1 MAPPLFSKFT
11 IKSFKEN
18 RMFYCSTM
26 RKCQYGPRSAA
37 SRLIATVI
45 IAATTLAASGVVSAE
60 TSQYYSGAVG
70 GLRAGMEDTGHFGSV
85 SEDKMS
91 VYESIHGSY
100 WGANASATDAGGGTV
115 KVRTS
120 IASPPSETPSYID
133 SLQALASLRYAFVLD
148 GPATTS
154 KIPVLLTGAGSVF
167 YSHDGYAALLFE
179 FSAYADGVLVDYS
192 IDTLG
197 PLTSPVGVSHSFS
210 VNQIYDLTP
219 GATLTLTLQANSRVR
234 YPGIADGQF
243 AVSGATVDPIFTVLG
258 GYSDSYYF
266 VGLPASAIGPV
277 PEPSSWLMMVAGF
290 GVIGSW
296 TRRRYSCSVRP

>member
-1 MAPPLFSKFT
+1 M
-11 IKSFKEN
+11 
-18 RMFYCSTM
+18 C
-26 RKCQYGPRSAA
+26 
-37 SRLIATVI
+37 
-45 IAATTLAASGVVSAE
+45 
-60 TSQYYSGAVG
+60 
-70 GLRAGMEDTGHFGSV
+70 
-85 SEDKMS
+85 
-91 VYESIHGSY
+91 
-100 WGANASATDAGGGTV
+100 
-115 KVRTS
+115 TS

-133 SLQALASLRYAFVLD
+133 SLQAFATLRYAFVLD

-154 KIPVLLTGAGSVF
+154 KIPVLLTGAGLVF
-167 YSHDGYAALLFE
+167 SSGDGYGVYGYASLLFE

-197 PLTSPVGVSHSFS
+197 PLTGPVGVGHSFS

-234 YPGIADGQF
+234 YPGIADGKF

-258 GYSDSYYF
+258 GYSDSYHF